1 MFHLGPYHSTFD
13 GGMGDF
19 RKKNVLQTYFRG
31 KKFLQGNT
39 CEENSYNEK
48 NIFQGL

>member
-19 RKKNVLQTYFRG
+19 RKKCPADLFSRE
-31 KKFLQGNT
+31 KFLQGNT

-48 NIFQGL
+48 NIFQGV